1 MSNEDQRAAMEA
13 TLREL
18 QTERDLL
25 HKLLRLEVLRDQA
38 GGLDTVSALL
48 AEHGRQPMDI
58 DAAIARMGVDS
69 VGDRLVDLRRD
80 IDALRSLLDDA

>member
-1 MSNEDQRAAMEA
+1 MTDEGQRAAMEA

-25 HKLLRLEVLRDQA
+25 HKLLRLEVLRDEA

-48 AEHGRQPMDI
+48 AEYGRLPMDI

-80 IDALRSLLDDA
+80 IDALRTLLDDA